1 MTQEKI
7 YEVVKN
13 VENKPN
19 KELMT
24 CLSLLS
30 EEFEKTKELIIDLTK
45 HMDNIEEMYNIVN
58 KELGKRTIKI

>member
-13 VENKPN
+13 VQDKPN
-19 KELMT
+19 KDLMM
-24 CLSLLS
+24 CLNLLS

-45 HMDNIEEMYNIVN
+45 HMENIEDMYNIVN
-58 KELGKRTIKI
+58 KELGKRTLNK